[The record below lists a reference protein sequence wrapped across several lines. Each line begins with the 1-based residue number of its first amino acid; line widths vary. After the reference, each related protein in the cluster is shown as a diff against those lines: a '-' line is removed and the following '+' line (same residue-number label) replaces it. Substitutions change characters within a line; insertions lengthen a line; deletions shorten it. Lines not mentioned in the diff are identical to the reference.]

1 MTLKKIDI
9 HLHVVL
15 EPMGALPNGMYCS
28 HCGEMKEYMDN
39 NNVEMGLLMSGGE
52 GEDVLLGGNDEVRAI
67 AERYPDT
74 FAWLCNIDAMDSE
87 NLEERILKYKSQGAK
102 GVGEFMTNLRIDDSR
117 IDAVFAACEK
127 ADMPILFHMSPKENY
142 NYGIVDEPGLPLLE
156 KALKKYPNLKFIGHS
171 QPFWYEISGD
181 ASTDFEARNEY
192 PTGKVV
198 PGGRTPELFDK
209 YPNLYGDLSANSAG
223 NALMRDPEFGYEFIE
238 KNQDRLMFATDMVNV
253 NMSFPLG
260 KWLDEAVV
268 AGKISEEAYRK
279 VCRENAI
286 RVFGLRASL

>member
-1 MTLKKIDI
+1 MTLRKIDI

-15 EPMGALPNGMYCS
+15 NPMEALPNGMYCS
-28 HCGEMKEYMDN
+28 HCAEMKEYMDN
-39 NNVEMGLLMSGGE
+39 NNVEMGILMSGGE
-52 GEDVLLGGNDEVRAI
+52 GENVLLGGNNEVRAI
-67 AERYPDT
+67 AERYPET

-127 ADMPILFHMSPKENY
+127 ADMPILFHMSPKESY

-286 RVFGLRASL
+286 RVFGLKASL